1 MSRKLIG
8 ILRGVKP
15 EEALAVAG
23 AVIDAGITKV
33 EVPLNSPDPFQSI
46 AMMVEAFG
54 DRAEIGAGTVL
65 ELSQVGWLLEVGG
78 TFVVSP
84 NCDLEVIRATKALG
98 MGSYPGVFTASEC
111 FAALKAGA
119 DALKIFPADVMGPSG
134 VKALKA
140 VLPSEVDVYAVGGA
154 QASNFGDWAAAGTSG
169 FGLGSSLYKAGRSA
183 EETGTAASEAV
194 AAYDRIF
201 GS

>member
-8 ILRGVKP
+8 ILRGVGP
-15 EEALAVAG
+15 EEAVAVAG

-33 EVPLNSPDPFQSI
+33 EVPLNSPDPFKSI
-46 AMMVEAFG
+46 ALMVEAFG

-98 MGSYPGVFTASEC
+98 LASYPGVFTASEC

-119 DALKIFPADVMGPSG
+119 DALKIFPAEVAGPGG
-134 VKALKA
+134 VKAL
-140 VLPSEVDVYAVGGA
+140 
-154 QASNFGDWAAAGTSG
+154 
-169 FGLGSSLYKAGRSA
+169 
-183 EETGTAASEAV
+183 
-194 AAYDRIF
+194 
-201 GS
+201 